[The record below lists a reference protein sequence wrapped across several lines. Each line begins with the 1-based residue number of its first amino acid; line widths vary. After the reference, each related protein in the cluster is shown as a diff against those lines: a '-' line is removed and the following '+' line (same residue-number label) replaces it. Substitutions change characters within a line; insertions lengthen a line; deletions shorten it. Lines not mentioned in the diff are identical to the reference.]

1 MGPGKCVCCGEP
13 VPEGLQVCPS
23 CLKKYGAGAEAV
35 ETAEQLRDIAAVLGI
50 TAGTDANIKE
60 AMQGILNIAQRLEK
74 MEGNANV

>member
-1 MGPGKCVCCGEP
+1 MGPEKCVCCGEP

-23 CLKKYGAGAEAV
+23 CLKKYGAGPEAV

-60 AMQGILNIAQRLEK
+60 AMQGILNIAQRIERRIK
-74 MEGNANV
+74 D